1 MAIIRLYYAPIFQYA
16 LISSSSILCALSS
29 NGMKKILK
37 FISMKAIKIFLTM
50 AIVLAAVMLADAQDK
65 TDSIKVY
72 YEPASPVH
80 HGDNLEYYVDSV
92 LLKTGFIETF
102 KPTQIEKIDIVKNKV
117 YITLKKD
124 VPYNFVSLQSLSNKY
139 LKTRENKGVLYT
151 VDGKLITDAETWINE
166 KNILSISVAADQKVS
181 ALPGGKATIFKILT
195 RSKENIE
202 NANKIYIR
210 GNTLGSR

>member
-1 MAIIRLYYAPIFQYA
+1 
-16 LISSSSILCALSS
+16 
-29 NGMKKILK
+29 
-37 FISMKAIKIFLTM
+37 MKAIKIFLTV
-50 AIVLAAVMLADAQDK
+50 AIALAAATLADAQDK

-72 YEPASPVH
+72 YEPANPVH

-92 LLKTGFIETF
+92 LLKIGFIETF
-102 KPTQIEKIDIVKNKV
+102 NPTQIEKIDIVKNKV